1 MSTLR
6 ITSGPG
12 QGQSIECDRE
22 LVIGREGADVSVDD
36 NEMSRRHVA
45 IRPGPTGVQV
55 EDLGSLNGTFVNEKR
70 IDGIVTLTASA
81 TLRTGRT
88 RFELELTAAD
98 LPLAD
103 PQRTVVSETPIADP
117 QRTAIRDTPVLD
129 APDGMVTPDTPIA
142 DPQRTAIRDTPVLDV
157 PDGMVTPDT
166 PIADPQRTAVRDRDQ
181 PLAVPQATTVRP
193 VVPPATPSPPGSPP
207 TAGSPVAPVAPGGPP
222 LGPPVPPV
230 PPAGARRGAS
240 RPARGSGPPARV
252 RVLAALLVIV
262 IVAVIV
268 LLITG
273 VI

>member
-117 QRTAIRDTPVLD
+117 QRTA
-129 APDGMVTPDTPIA
+129 M
-142 DPQRTAIRDTPVLDV
+142 RDTPVLDV

-240 RPARGSGPPARV
+240 RPARGGGPPPRV